1 MVEEQV
7 KEFKLNVGQTYEET
21 STADD
26 FIELP
31 RVKIKDGDNYHR
43 VVNGPLAK
51 TRQVFWSTRVKNQD
65 TGELESKTKVVL
77 LEENS
82 ILHRLSRVEKKI
94 REELGEK
101 DPKLVFQP
109 TVRYPYQIFDLSNPK
124 KEIQI
129 CDYTKTVY
137 DQFKLIQNKLTQ
149 DSAKLANG
157 LIFMYPVII
166 NNTVEKGKSKQR
178 GTRYVVQPN
187 FADAKSKFWAGR
199 VPASWKDFNKEEINR
214 SMNTVKNGKL
224 LWEYVFEKDE
234 LDAIIAF
241 QNRGI
246 DFSKIYKPKTDE
258 EVIERFSMFPLDIYG
273 SDMNGRPFF
282 SQPERFMEKF
292 HEYHIKFLESRS
304 SYVQISSGDDGFQT
318 EIVDVKEIANTK
330 KPVQEHIN
338 VADDPVPDDL
348 LNDSKDG
355 SDVLDFLNDDS
366 SVKHDEDDL
375 ILS

>member
-109 TVRYPYQIFDLSNPK
+109 TVRYPYQMFDLSNPK

-157 LIFMYPVII
+157 LI
-166 NNTVEKGKSKQR
+166 
-178 GTRYVVQPN
+178 
-187 FADAKSKFWAGR
+187 
-199 VPASWKDFNKEEINR
+199 
-214 SMNTVKNGKL
+214 
-224 LWEYVFEKDE
+224 
-234 LDAIIAF
+234 
-241 QNRGI
+241 
-246 DFSKIYKPKTDE
+246 
-258 EVIERFSMFPLDIYG
+258 
-273 SDMNGRPFF
+273 
-282 SQPERFMEKF
+282 
-292 HEYHIKFLESRS
+292 
-304 SYVQISSGDDGFQT
+304 
-318 EIVDVKEIANTK
+318 
-330 KPVQEHIN
+330 
-338 VADDPVPDDL
+338 
-348 LNDSKDG
+348 
-355 SDVLDFLNDDS
+355 
-366 SVKHDEDDL
+366 
-375 ILS
+375 